1 MLGEVHVVTTTNTT
15 VTSCCSLLIAI
26 IVGVLIAT
34 TTLLVASL
42 FFDTHLGPILGLDIG
57 YCRRSVT
64 AEEHYMESFHTCVAF
79 TPVE

>member
-1 MLGEVHVVTTTNTT
+1 MLGEVHVITTTTTT
-15 VTSCCSLLIAI
+15 VTVCCSLLIAI

-42 FFDTHLGPILGLDIG
+42 FFESHLWPILSRDIG

-64 AEEHYMESFHTCVAF
+64 AEEHYGEFSHMCGPCSC
-79 TPVE
+79 